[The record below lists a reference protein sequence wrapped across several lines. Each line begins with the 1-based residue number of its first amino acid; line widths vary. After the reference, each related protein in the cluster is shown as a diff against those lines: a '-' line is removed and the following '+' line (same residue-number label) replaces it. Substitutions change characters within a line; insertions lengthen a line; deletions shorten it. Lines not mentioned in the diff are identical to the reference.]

1 MASLH
6 APFIEKRAA
15 TPQNDL
21 ACLSDYSGGISL
33 NAYVTS
39 MPRDRWTI
47 LAPERV
53 FTPDAIAVAVL
64 QLCDGSRSVETIAGE
79 LAQTYNAPKDR
90 ILADISALL
99 QDLADKGVVT
109 A

>member
-1 MASLH
+1 MSGAQGKRTIIGPSS
-6 APFIEKRAA
+6 APKLPRHIKLRHDAA
-15 TPQNDL
+15 
-21 ACLSDYSGGISL
+21 
-33 NAYVTS
+33 
-39 MPRDRWTI
+39 RDRWTI

-64 QLCDGSRSVETIAGE
+64 RLCDGSRSVETIAGE

>member
-1 MASLH
+1 MLPRHIKMRHDIA
-6 APFIEKRAA
+6 
-15 TPQNDL
+15 
-21 ACLSDYSGGISL
+21 
-33 NAYVTS
+33 
-39 MPRDRWTI
+39 RDRWLI

-64 QLCDGSRSVETIAGE
+64 QLCDGSRSVAAIASE
-79 LAQTYNAPKDR
+79 LAQAYEAPVER
-90 ILADISALL
+90 ILADIVPML

>member
-1 MASLH
+1 MKQDARPAMRL
-6 APFIEKRAA
+6 RAIGR
-15 TPQNDL
+15 P
-21 ACLSDYSGGISL
+21 
-33 NAYVTS
+33 TS
-39 MPRDRWTI
+39 KPALPRHIKLRHDAARDRWTI

-64 QLCDGSRSVETIAGE
+64 KLCDGNRSVEAIARE
-79 LAQTYNAPKDR
+79 LAQTYNAPKER
-90 ILADISALL
+90 ILADIIPML

>member
-1 MASLH
+1 MSETRKA
-6 APFIEKRAA
+6 RAIVSA
-15 TPQNDL
+15 TSRPAL
-21 ACLSDYSGGISL
+21 
-33 NAYVTS
+33 
-39 MPRDRWTI
+39 PRHIKLRHDPARDSWTI

-64 QLCDGSRSVETIAGE
+64 KLCDATRTVEDIAIE
-79 LAQTYNAPKDR
+79 LARTYNAPTDR
-90 ILADISALL
+90 ILADITAML